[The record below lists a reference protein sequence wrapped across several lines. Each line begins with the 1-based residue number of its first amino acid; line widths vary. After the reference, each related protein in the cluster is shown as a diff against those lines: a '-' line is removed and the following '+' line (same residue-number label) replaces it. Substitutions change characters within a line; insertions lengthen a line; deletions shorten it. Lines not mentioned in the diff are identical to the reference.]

1 MRVAAT
7 TTITH
12 IRPLWDNSLLRMS
25 VCASLPEQRTDYKC
39 ALVVCGGLVT
49 RTEVGLRT
57 HVECGLPKVSRVLGL
72 CVACPEPR
80 SAGHQGTTSRQ
91 RPSSLAQPCGLAA
104 FDRRAPPPRA
114 THTHASVGATCAC
127 MCARVSLCTHVC
139 ICVHAR
145 PRERTH
151 VLTSARACPGTG
163 AYVHTRGHASSGA
176 RTNEPNEV
184 WSRPWIT
191 CVHTNEPILIWSR
204 PQIMCAH
211 MCVVSLHAYCVY
223 ATHTHVYRRVRSESG
238 SPDPTRVHT
247 RDRAHTYMGEAPEA
261 AEDTRRAHV
270 GTHM

>member
-1 MRVAAT
+1 M
-7 TTITH
+7 
-12 IRPLWDNSLLRMS
+12 
-25 VCASLPEQRTDYKC
+25 
-39 ALVVCGGLVT
+39 
-49 RTEVGLRT
+49 
-57 HVECGLPKVSRVLGL
+57 
-72 CVACPEPR
+72 
-80 SAGHQGTTSRQ
+80 
-91 RPSSLAQPCGLAA
+91 AQPCGLAA

-163 AYVHTRGHASSGA
+163 AHLHIRERASSHA

-184 WSRPWIT
+184 WSRPRIM
-191 CVHTNEPILIWSR
+191 CAHTNEPFTIWSR
-204 PQIMCAH
+204 PQITRAY

-247 RDRAHTYMGEAPEA
+247 RAHEKPPRPPKIRDARVCACTCEAHA
-261 AEDTRRAHV
+261 
-270 GTHM
+270 GTHIHTCVHMYVRT